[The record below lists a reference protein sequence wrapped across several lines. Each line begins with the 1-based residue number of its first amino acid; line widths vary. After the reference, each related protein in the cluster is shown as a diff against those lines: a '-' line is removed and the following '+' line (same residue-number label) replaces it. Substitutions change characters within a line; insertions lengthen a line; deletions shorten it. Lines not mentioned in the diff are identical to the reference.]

1 MVKYTFKP
9 QHQNLYSP
17 YRSLY
22 ITCGINKEN
31 LFKIT
36 SFTSLWS
43 FPWFSWRLCFIQQ
56 WYCLEKL
63 AASHSQRFEAD
74 LIAKYEIYSYIHLY
88 IYIYI
93 YIYIIFS
100 EVSVNQKLRVSLQ
113 SIFSNWVS
121 SDVLYDL
128 FGILFSALY
137 FKSRIFFHMI
147 SYQNGISFLS
157 INII

>member
-36 SFTSLWS
+36 SFTCLWS
-43 FPWFSWRLCFIQQ
+43 FPWFSWRLCFIAQ

-63 AASHSQRFEAD
+63 DASHSQRFEAD
-74 LIAKYEIYSYIHLY
+74 LIAKYEIYSYIHL
-88 IYIYI
+88 YIYI

>member
-1 MVKYTFKP
+1 MVKCTFKP
-9 QHQNLYSP
+9 QHQNVYSP

-22 ITCGINKEN
+22 ITCDINKEN

-63 AASHSQRFEAD
+63 AARHSQRFEAD
-74 LIAKYEIYSYIHLY
+74 LIAKYEIYSYIYVY
-88 IYIYI
+88 IYNLI
-93 YIYIIFS
+93 S
-100 EVSVNQKLRVSLQ
+100 QVSVNQKLS
-113 SIFSNWVS
+113 F
-121 SDVLYDL
+121 DVFYDL

-137 FKSRIFFHMI
+137 FKSRVFFHMI
-147 SYQNGISFLS
+147 SDQTGISFLS